1 MTSTTSTVRGDA
13 RPAERTRS
21 ELGDVARTFLAVLW
35 RDVFATTRQLPTFL
49 AQMVVQPLLLF
60 FVFGRVLGDAGYT
73 QGDFGATLLPGVV
86 ALNAVLIA
94 LQTTA
99 MPLIMDFSWSGELED
114 RLLAPLPGP
123 LVALAK
129 MVYGAACGLL
139 SGLVMAPLGFLVLGG
154 AWPLAAWP
162 GVLLVLVLGA
172 ATGAGIG
179 MALGTIVSP
188 DRIGVTFALVL
199 APLTFTGSVQY
210 SWGSLGKLP
219 WFQVVSAA
227 NPLTYVCEGIRAVTL
242 AGTWSIPLPVD
253 VLVLVAVVVVCGAIG
268 LKGFMARAVS

>member
-1 MTSTTSTVRGDA
+1 MTTITSPLARQTEQARFEPDA
-13 RPAERTRS
+13 
-21 ELGDVARTFLAVLW
+21 VARTFLAVLW
-35 RDVFATTRQLPTFL
+35 RDVFATTRQLPTFV
-49 AQMVVQPLLLF
+49 AQMLVQPLLLF

-73 QGDFGATLLPGVV
+73 HGDFGATLLPGVV
-86 ALNAVLIA
+86 ALNALLIA

-129 MVYGAACGLL
+129 MVYGSACGLVA
-139 SGLVMAPLGFLVLGG
+139 GLVMAPLGFLILGG
-154 AWPLAAWP
+154 PWPLAAWP

-172 ATGAGIG
+172 AAGAGLG

-188 DRIGVTFALVL
+188 ERISVTFALVL

-210 SWGSLGKLP
+210 SWASLGNLG
-219 WFQVVSAA
+219 WFQVVSAV
-227 NPLTYVCEGIRAVTL
+227 NPLTYVCEGIRAVAL
-242 AGTWSIPLPVD
+242 PQVWSIPLPVD
-253 VLVLVAVVVVCGAIG
+253 ILVLVAAVAVFGAVG
-268 LKGFMARAVS
+268 VKGFMARAVN